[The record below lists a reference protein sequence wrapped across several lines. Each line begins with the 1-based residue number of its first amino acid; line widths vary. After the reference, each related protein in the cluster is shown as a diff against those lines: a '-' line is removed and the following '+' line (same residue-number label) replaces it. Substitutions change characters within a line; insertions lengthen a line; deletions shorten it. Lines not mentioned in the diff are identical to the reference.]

1 MTTRVGV
8 EPWRKPN
15 PMSYAETGEGF
26 TQRGSD
32 DAPLRIII
40 VGDEEEII
48 SQCVNERCCW
58 NCFERFPAPL
68 GVTNLAGWRDW
79 GNPTEEGYA
88 NRRALIAAKRCPV
101 CTAPSAPTMI
111 LQQLGV
117 T

>member
-1 MTTRVGV
+1 MTTVKQ
-8 EPWRKPN
+8 EPWRQPN

-40 VGDEEEII
+40 VGDEDEII
-48 SQCVNERCCW
+48 RQCVNELRCW
-58 NCFERFPAPL
+58 NCFENFPAPL
-68 GVTNLAGWRDW
+68 GVTNLKAWRDW
-79 GNPTEEGYA
+79 GNYTDDGHKDRMA
-88 NRRALIAAKRCPV
+88 RVAQNHCPV

-111 LQQLGV
+111 LRQLGV